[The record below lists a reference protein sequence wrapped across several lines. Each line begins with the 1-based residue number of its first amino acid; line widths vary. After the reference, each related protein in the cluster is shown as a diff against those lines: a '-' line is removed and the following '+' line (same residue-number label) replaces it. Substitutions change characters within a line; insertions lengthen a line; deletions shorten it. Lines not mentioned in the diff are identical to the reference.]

1 MLFLWDL
8 LHPLSDKG
16 SKGTVILTKLS
27 TPKEVCLEQ
36 VLYPVSLCVVDKT

>member
-8 LHPLSDKG
+8 LHPLSGEG

-27 TPKEVCLEQ
+27 TPKEACLEQ
-36 VLYPVSLCVVDKT
+36 GLCPVSLCVVDKT